1 MPGHLTPEHPLS
13 TVFGGFDLEDVVGLL
28 VHQPTRPGGCT
39 ARGLYGMELPG
50 DGGKPRLYPWRNTSI
65 PLPNRRDVNK
75 GWPGQCLSLC
85 GTIVAV
91 GNPPIGRVRADW
103 WLLPSS
109 DHTRSR
115 LGHRDDLTDVPS
127 PTIKGRIP
135 FMVRRTDNG
144 KRSARGSSWDPY
156 GHNGVNGPAP

>member
-1 MPGHLTPEHPLS
+1 M
-13 TVFGGFDLEDVVGLL
+13 
-28 VHQPTRPGGCT
+28 
-39 ARGLYGMELPG
+39 RGLYGMGLSG
-50 DGGKPRLYPWRNTSI
+50 GGGKPRLYPWRNASI

-75 GWPGQCLSLC
+75 GWPGLCLSLC

-91 GNPPIGRVRADW
+91 GNAPIGRVRADW

-115 LGHRDDLTDVPS
+115 LGHRDDRTDVPS
-127 PTIKGRIP
+127 PTIKGRVP
-135 FMVRRTDNG
+135 FMVRRPDNG

-156 GHNGVNGPAP
+156 GHNGVNGPAPCPSTLVSPTILLDLIVCELAHVAVQSQDTGRMVRDH